1 MVSPSL
7 QGLAGNHDPRCLDLS
22 QPSSQKRQPVILVD
36 FSEVQAD
43 TVLLVM
49 NMVQL
54 LNELKSFNKK
64 RMLT

>member
-7 QGLAGNHDPRCLDLS
+7 QGSAGNHDPRNLDLN
-22 QPSSQKRQPVILVD
+22 QPSSQKRQPVMLVD
-36 FSEVQAD
+36 FSKAQPD

-54 LNELKSFNKK
+54 LNEFKSFNN
-64 RMLT
+64 